1 MSLIRSL
8 PSAAMAAALFLAGAP
23 APAMAQVSLTADAG
37 FFNAYVWRGV
47 SLTNQFV
54 AQPDLYLTLP
64 AGGGS
69 AVFGGWS
76 SVDLGRYDSGGD
88 LSEGGGTSSLDVT
101 EVDLWAEYGHPI
113 GPRLAG
119 TAGVVTYLY
128 PNPAGLTNAAN
139 RTVEIYGKLQAT
151 SVPLTPKLAAWY
163 DVDKV
168 KGAYFEA
175 SVSQA
180 VSAIHRFPVT
190 FGALAGFS
198 AGQGINSSD
207 PTEVANF
214 ADDGFTHLDLSATGA
229 LAAGPVTV
237 APTVHFYILNDAF
250 TQITMVGRTR
260 DVKAWAGVT
269 LTWSRPLTSV
279 PTTSE

>member
-1 MSLIRSL
+1 MVPTR
-8 PSAAMAAALFLAGAP
+8 PRRPAAIATLLLLAGAP
-23 APAMAQVSLTADAG
+23 AAAQVSLTADAG

-54 AQPDLYLTLP
+54 AEPDLYLTVP

-76 SVDLGRYDSGGD
+76 NVDLGRYNTGGD
-88 LSEGGGTSSLDVT
+88 LSEGGGVTSLDVT
-101 EVDLWAEYGHPI
+101 EIDLWAEYGHPLASK
-113 GPRLAG
+113 LAG
-119 TAGVVTYLY
+119 TAGLLTYLY
-128 PNPAGLTNAAN
+128 PNTSGLTNAVN
-139 RTVEIYGKLQAT
+139 RTVEVYGKLQAT
-151 SVPLTPKLAAWY
+151 GVPLAPKLAAWY

-168 KGAYFEA
+168 KGAYLEA

-180 VSAIHRFPVT
+180 VSGIPRFPIT

-198 AGQGINSSD
+198 AGQGVNSSD

-214 ADDGFTHLDLSATGA
+214 AGNGFTHLDLSATGA
-229 LAAGPVTV
+229 LAAGPVTI
-237 APTVHFYILNDAF
+237 APTVHFYVLNDEL
-250 TQITMVGRTR
+250 TKVTR
-260 DVKAWAGVT
+260 PGQTHDVKAWAGAT
-269 LTWSRPLTSV
+269 LTWSRPLTRV